1 MVYQVKSK
9 APQQKKMAEPPS
21 KRVHTDQ
28 SAQLAAYKGSPLELK
43 CINTV
48 RVLAA
53 DMVQKANSGHPGAP
67 MGCAPMAHLLWSSA
81 AAGGAGRN
89 HSAASPGWWNRDR
102 FVLSNGHACA
112 LQYVMLHLSGYEDC
126 SMEQLKNFRQVG
138 SATPGHP
145 ENFCT
150 KGVEV
155 CTGPL
160 GQGISN
166 AVGMSIAAKHLGATY
181 NTPDFPSIIDS
192 KTYVIC
198 GDGCLQEGISGEA
211 CSLAG
216 HLGLGDL
223 IVLYDDNHITI
234 DGDTDLAFTE
244 DVKMRYEAYGWQVLT
259 VDDVANGLDDL
270 RAAIDEAKKTADKP
284 TLIKIRTAIG
294 FGSPNKEGK
303 ASSHGAPLGPS
314 EIEAV
319 KSRLYGQDPA
329 KSFFIDE
336 DVAAYYKAQAEEGE
350 KARAVWEANF
360 AKYKEAHPKKAAELE
375 RRFNNELPA
384 GAYDDLPTFVCGK
397 DKENA
402 TRKFSEACINAV
414 APKFPE
420 LMGGSADL
428 TGSNCCALKGE
439 GDFQKSTPA
448 GRMVRF
454 GVREH
459 AMAAICNGMF
469 AYGAMRPFCATFLQF
484 AGYALG
490 AMRCSALS
498 KFGVIYIMTHD
509 SIGLGEDGPTHQP
522 VEMLESLRAMPNMNV
537 VRAADAN
544 EMAAAYQIALSSPNT
559 PTVICCTRGKVAALE
574 HSSRE
579 KAMKGAYTV
588 IQEEGEGAPDLVL
601 LATGSEVWRC
611 VDAAKALQSNHSLR
625 TRVVSMPCQEAF
637 LAQDEEYRRNVL
649 PGNVPTL
656 SVEASS
662 EHGWHRFSHAQIS
675 MTRFGMSGPLEELFV
690 KFGFDAENVASK
702 GKQLVDFYKNMG
714 GAVPDLNAR
723 PTFVNIKP

>member
-1 MVYQVKSK
+1 M
-9 APQQKKMAEPPS
+9 
-21 KRVHTDQ
+21 T
-28 SAQLAAYKGSPLELK
+28 
-43 CINTV
+43 
-48 RVLAA
+48 
-53 DMVQKANSGHPGAP
+53 
-67 MGCAPMAHLLWSSA
+67 SS
-81 AAGGAGRN
+81 
-89 HSAASPGWWNRDR
+89 
-102 FVLSNGHACA
+102 
-112 LQYVMLHLSGYEDC
+112 
-126 SMEQLKNFRQVG
+126 
-138 SATPGHP
+138 
-145 ENFCT
+145 
-150 KGVEV
+150 GVEV

-166 AVGMSIAAKHLGATY
+166 AVGMAIAAKHLGATY
-181 NTPDFPSIIDS
+181 NTPDFPNIISS

-234 DGDTDLAFTE
+234 DGDTDLSFTE

-259 VDDVANGLDDL
+259 VDDVAHGLDDL
-270 RAAIDEAKKTADKP
+270 RAAIDEAKSTTDKP

-294 FGSPNKEGK
+294 YGSPNKEGK
-303 ASSHGAPLGPS
+303 ASSHGAPLGDS
-314 EIEAV
+314 EIESV
-319 KSRLYGQDPA
+319 KSRLYGMDPEQ
-329 KSFFIDE
+329 SFFIDE
-336 DVAAYYKAQAEEGE
+336 DVAAYYKQQAEEGD
-350 KARAVWEANF
+350 KARLAWEADF
-360 AKYKEAHPKKAAELE
+360 AKYKEAHPEKAVELE
-375 RRFNNELPA
+375 RRFNNELVE
-384 GAYDDLPTFVCGK
+384 GVYDDLPTFVFGK
-397 DKENA
+397 DKANA
-402 TRKFSEACINAV
+402 TRKFSEACLNAV
-414 APKFPE
+414 APKVPA

-428 TGSNCCALKGE
+428 TGSNLCFIKGSTV
-439 GDFQKSTPA
+439 FQKDTPE
-448 GRMVRF
+448 GRMMHF

-469 AYGAMRPFCATFLQF
+469 AYGGMRPFCATFLQF

-544 EMAAAYQIALSSPNT
+544 EMAAAYQIALQSVHT
-559 PTVICCTRGKVAALE
+559 PTVICATRGTVAPLE
-574 HSSRE
+574 HSSRD

-588 IQEEGEGAPDLVL
+588 LPEEGEGAPDLVL
-601 LATGSEVWRC
+601 VGTGSEVWRC
-611 VDAAKALQSNHSLR
+611 VDAAKALQSEHSIR
-625 TRVVSMPCQEAF
+625 TRVVSMPCQELF
-637 LAQDEEYRRNVL
+637 LEQSEEYRRSVL
-649 PGNVPTL
+649 PGNIPTL

-662 EHGWHRFSHAQIS
+662 EHGWHRFSHAQIG

-702 GKQLVDFYKNMG
+702 GKDLVEFYKNLG
-714 GAVPDLNAR
+714 GNVPDLNAR
-723 PTFVNIKP
+723 PTFINFKGSGH